1 MRMTNENRSPKP
13 NAHRGPD
20 FEARTQQARKQDA
33 RGNNSKSFRVRNTK
47 EKATI
52 NIEET
57 LAIFGS
63 NKADKW
69 AEAKKR
75 SRSTDLQK
83 AAALRIDMQ
92 KIKREKIKQAR
103 AIRIGNQQTVVSVDR
118 VTVVNVYFPLKY
130 DGKVKLTNL
139 RFSDLKGFV
148 CIQLKK

>member
-1 MRMTNENRSPKP
+1 LT
-13 NAHRGPD
+13 
-20 FEARTQQARKQDA
+20 
-33 RGNNSKSFRVRNTK
+33 
-47 EKATI
+47 
-52 NIEET
+52 
-57 LAIFGS
+57 
-63 NKADKW
+63 
-69 AEAKKR
+69 
-75 SRSTDLQK
+75 
-83 AAALRIDMQ
+83 ALRIDMQ